1 MDWHFTVFEVI
12 DMRSFSNLWYW
23 IALAVTWSTASH
35 WILGVP
41 FDIVTRA
48 RRHGGQSQEDLEDMV
63 RINVNRLLFITG
75 VAGLLLLGLVCFL
88 LTMLAVLG
96 FVYDLEFAQA
106 LFMLAFPMS
115 LVGLLSLSTARLIR
129 QDDEGGAKLHS
140 RMNRHRI
147 IVQGIG
153 IVAIFVTALWG
164 MFQNLSHSFPAG

>member
-1 MDWHFTVFEVI
+1 
-12 DMRSFSNLWYW
+12 
-23 IALAVTWSTASH
+23 
-35 WILGVP
+35 
-41 FDIVTRA
+41 
-48 RRHGGQSQEDLEDMV
+48 
-63 RINVNRLLFITG
+63 
-75 VAGLLLLGLVCFL
+75 
-88 LTMLAVLG
+88 
-96 FVYDLEFAQA
+96 
-106 LFMLAFPMS
+106 MS